1 MNKLAF
7 INEKEDKI
15 INILLRKDFSYNH
28 ACKLLR
34 NKDVRVDGV
43 KISDNLEI
51 AKGSEIVVFYEN
63 LDNVKNIEK
72 VYEDENI
79 VIINKPQGAEV
90 TGESGLAKKLGL
102 IAVHR
107 LDRNTTGLMI
117 FAKNEIAA
125 GELISAIKTHKIEKV
140 YIAEVV
146 GNLKLKNQVLT
157 AYHIKDSKNSFVKI
171 YSSPVKNCKEIVTK
185 FNTLKSSPSSST
197 IECTLIT
204 GRTHQIRAHL
214 AFLGHPII
222 GDGKYGKNEDN
233 KKFGAKYQH
242 LHCYRLIFHVNGMLS
257 YLNDKEFLSYPD
269 FYKPKE
275 K

>member
-1 MNKLAF
+1 MNKLTF
-7 INEKEDKI
+7 NNEKEDKI
-15 INILLRKDFSYNH
+15 INILLKKDFSYNH
-28 ACKLLR
+28 ICKLLR
-34 NKDVRVDGV
+34 NRDIRVDGV
-43 KISDNLEI
+43 KIANNIDI
-51 AKGSEIVVFYEN
+51 AKGSEVVVYYEN
-63 LDNVKNIEK
+63 LDNAKEIDR
-72 VYEDENI
+72 VYEDDNI
-79 VIINKPQGAEV
+79 VIINKPQGIEAS
-90 TGESGLAKKLGL
+90 GASGLAQKLGL
-102 IAVHR
+102 IAIHR

-117 FAKNEIAA
+117 LAKTEMAA
-125 GELISAIKTHKIEKV
+125 AMLVSAIKSHKIEKI

-146 GNLKLKNQVLT
+146 GSLKLKNQTFT
-157 AYHIKDSKNSFVKI
+157 AYHVKDSKNSFVKI
-171 YSSPVKNCKEIVTK
+171 YSSPIKGSKEIVTK

>member
-1 MNKLAF
+1 MNKLVF

-79 VIINKPQGAEV
+79 VIINKPQGIEAS
-90 TGESGLAKKLGL
+90 GASGLAQKLGL
-102 IAVHR
+102 IAIHR

-117 FAKNEIAA
+117 LAKTEMAA
-125 GELISAIKTHKIEKV
+125 AMLVSAIKSHKIEKI

-146 GNLKLKNQVLT
+146 GSLKLKNQTFT
-157 AYHIKDSKNSFVKI
+157 AYHVKDSKNSFVKI
-171 YSSPVKNCKEIVTK
+171 YSSPVKGCKEIVTK

-214 AFLGHPII
+214 SFLGHPII

-242 LHCYRLIFHVNGMLS
+242 LHCYKLIFHLSGKLS
-257 YLNDKEFLSYPD
+257 YLNEKEFVSYPD
-269 FYKPKE
+269 FYKIKE